1 MNQHIFRKAVESE
14 FNLNIDVKS
23 RRFDYVVARSCYYFL
38 CRKLLKMSYHEI
50 GLTLNK
56 HHATVIHAL
65 KEFEYILADDKT
77 KNGIY
82 NERFNRIL
90 LFAKNSI
97 SEKQTNLTIEQLVK
111 NYNYYLVLSGKR
123 LKQIEKLKKKI
134 KAQKEDFNLLLNDL
148 LANTD

>member
-50 GLTLNK
+50 GLTLDK

-82 NERFNRIL
+82 NEVVIFSDFLEGI
-90 LFAKNSI
+90 I
-97 SEKQTNLTIEQLVK
+97 MIMENL
-111 NYNYYLVLSGKR
+111 YYYRKVN
-123 LKQIEKLKKKI
+123 IP
-134 KAQKEDFNLLLNDL
+134 KE
-148 LANTD
+148 NT